1 MNGSRIADEFLAY
14 EMGVDYDVYTS
25 DPILVTEED
34 FQEQNNY
41 FESLDG
47 LNIIP
52 FSQVVRVSKNDND
65 KRFIRVYYPSQFSNS
80 LDCSYEQLQAY
91 KNWLNKK

>member
-1 MNGSRIADEFLAY
+1 MNGSRIADEFLAE
-14 EMGVDYDVYTS
+14 EMGVDYDEHTS
-25 DPILVTEED
+25 DSNYLTKED
-34 FQEQNNY
+34 FQEENNY

-80 LDCSYEQLQAY
+80 LDCSYHQLQAY